1 MSQFKEFLSRYPLET
16 FDKGQMILLAG
27 DAPRGVY
34 IVESGLVK
42 TYTISASGNECLMSI
57 DGRETQF
64 PLGFA
69 SGIIEKSNFY
79 YEAYNR
85 CRVRIV
91 PRDDYN
97 KYLRSD
103 IDSLYARH
111 LRMTI
116 QLMSMF
122 DRIRALEQ
130 PRASGKV
137 ARTLLYMAS
146 RVGSVF
152 GAQSNSTNLKITQQ
166 EIANLLGL
174 SRETASAELKNL
186 ELKKLIRYSRKN
198 YTIYTQKI
206 EEYVEDQE

>member
-146 RVGSVF
+146 RFGSVF
-152 GAQSNSTNLKITQQ
+152 GAQSTSSHLKITQQ

-174 SRETASAELKNL
+174 SRETASAELRNL
-186 ELKKLIRYSRKN
+186 ELKKLISHTRKN

-206 EEYVEDQE
+206 EEYVENQE

>member
-116 QLMSMF
+116 QLMPMF

-146 RVGSVF
+146 RFGSVF
-152 GAQSNSTNLKITQQ
+152 GAQSTSSHLKITQQ

-174 SRETASAELKNL
+174 SRETASAELRNL
-186 ELKKLIRYSRKN
+186 ELKKTN
-198 YTIYTQKI
+198 
-206 EEYVEDQE
+206 

>member
-1 MSQFKEFLSRYPLET
+1 
-16 FDKGQMILLAG
+16 
-27 DAPRGVY
+27 
-34 IVESGLVK
+34 
-42 TYTISASGNECLMSI
+42 
-57 DGRETQF
+57 
-64 PLGFA
+64 
-69 SGIIEKSNFY
+69 
-79 YEAYNR
+79 
-85 CRVRIV
+85 
-91 PRDDYN
+91 
-97 KYLRSD
+97 
-103 IDSLYARH
+103 
-111 LRMTI
+111 
-116 QLMSMF
+116 MF